1 MIYSELID
9 KLRADTL
16 YSHAQKDRLM
26 YEAAAYLEK
35 LEMEVMK
42 LRIALRETGG
52 DDSGGMGA
60 K

>member
-9 KLRADTL
+9 KLRADCF
-16 YSHAQKDRLM
+16 YSYEEQERLM
-26 YEAAAYLEK
+26 FEAAAYLER
-35 LEMEVMK
+35 LEMETMK
-42 LRIALRETGG
+42 LRLALRETGG

>member
-9 KLRADTL
+9 KLRADIL
-16 YSHAQKDRLM
+16 YSYEEQERLM

-35 LEMEVMK
+35 LEIEVMK
-42 LRIALRETGG
+42 LRLALRETGG